1 MIIWSDNSDFT
12 VRGLIMTGQNC
23 SIESEVKDFMNLKFL
38 ETWLVSSTTILNF
51 LEIHSNDKWTC
62 SRSSRKFS
70 LQRAQLR
77 IIRLKMTLMIGSNG
91 FWLVPKHPWFFRR
104 DEPDQFWRTHF
115 DDRSVLFQRKLAGS
129 YRKYLSAMSL
139 VNPYTARLISGKP
152 IHTNCMSSRSVL

>member
-1 MIIWSDNSDFT
+1 
-12 VRGLIMTGQNC
+12 MTGQNC

-77 IIRLKMTLMIGSNG
+77 IIRLKMTLMIGSDG
-91 FWLVPKHPWFFRR
+91 F
-104 DEPDQFWRTHF
+104 
-115 DDRSVLFQRKLAGS
+115 
-129 YRKYLSAMSL
+129 
-139 VNPYTARLISGKP
+139 
-152 IHTNCMSSRSVL
+152 